1 MTVTALARRRT
12 IDDVEHDIVAA
23 AAHINR
29 AMYAFLVLVREY
41 DERQGYRA
49 WGHRS
54 CAEWLHWR
62 CDLGMNAAR
71 ERVRVAHAL
80 AVLPQMS
87 EALARGTLSYSKVR
101 ALTRV
106 ATPENEAALLAFAFS
121 TTTARVEERVCQ
133 MRNANRASTAQAA
146 KRHAERALRVFR
158 DLNRGTM
165 TITVEIPLEQGELVC
180 RALDKAVQSAPEP
193 GRSCATRPG
202 SRARPMRSWRSPGAT
217 WQVGTAGGARP
228 PITTRWSCT
237 WMPRR
242 SRAAKDARISRSRRS
257 GA

>member
-1 MTVTALARRRT
+1 
-12 IDDVEHDIVAA
+12 
-23 AAHINR
+23 
-29 AMYAFLVLVREY
+29 
-41 DERQGYRA
+41 
-49 WGHRS
+49 
-54 CAEWLHWR
+54 
-62 CDLGMNAAR
+62 
-71 ERVRVAHAL
+71 
-80 AVLPQMS
+80 MS

-133 MRNANRASTAQAA
+133 MRNANRASTAEAA

-193 GRSCATRPG
+193 GPELRDTPWL
-202 SRARPMRSWRSPGAT
+202 ARQADALVEIARCYL
-217 WQVGTAGGARP
+217 AG
-228 PITTRWSCT
+228 
-237 WMPRR
+237 
-242 SRAAKDARISRSRRS
+242 
-257 GA
+257 